1 MKKLFL
7 LLSAVFVLG
16 SAEAQ
21 TPTLIKDI
29 NPKGNAFSDIY
40 DNQTFVSN
48 SKYIFFAADNGTDG
62 TEIFRTDGTAAGT
75 MMLKDIN
82 LKGDAYPK
90 GFLIFKDELYFS
102 ASDGTN
108 EGLYKTNGTAAGT
121 VLIKQMTLQINLTK
135 PEIIEYKDNLYFGVN
150 GGLWKTDGTAAGTS
164 KVATLTTSTFS
175 QEVRDF
181 VLFNSKIYFAG
192 STGSSETNLMES
204 DGTAAGTKIVV
215 DVFPNNDDGVAYL
228 GVANGKIYF
237 KANYKTEGNGE
248 LYVSDG
254 TAAGTKFVKDLNN
267 KTANY
272 YDGTSPSFFTEV
284 NGKTLFYGDGL
295 YQTDGTAAGTVKIAT
310 VASVLSNQFSP
321 NPFLVNGKLLYTPGG
336 DTGGFAVGLYV
347 SDGTAVG
354 TKKIVNQFLSVKP
367 KYLTSVGNKVYFTGT
382 DENKGKELWISDGT
396 AAGSKVFLD
405 LVPGANSSNITNLF
419 NLNGILYFVANID
432 KNGYELYKIN
442 PSVSTNDLAILKNAI
457 SIAPNPMQDFLNV
470 KIENPETEANI
481 TLIDA
486 TGKTIS
492 TQKTQYNTTLNLN
505 TENLLPGIYFVE
517 YRTAN
522 GIQIEKIIK

>member
-1 MKKLFL
+1 MKKTFL
-7 LLSAVFVLG
+7 LLCAALALG

-40 DNQTFVSN
+40 DNQTFASN

-82 LKGDAYPK
+82 TKGDAYPK
-90 GFLIFKDELYFS
+90 GFLLFKDELYFS

-121 VLIKQMTLQINLTK
+121 VLIKQMTLQINRSK
-135 PEIIEYKDNLYFGVN
+135 PEIIEYKGNLYFGTA
-150 GGLWKTDGTAAGTS
+150 GELWKTDGTAAGTS
-164 KVATLTTSTFS
+164 KVATLSTSS
-175 QEVRDF
+175 SSSGQKVRDF
-181 VLFNSKIYFAG
+181 VLFNSKLYFAA
-192 STGSSETNLMES
+192 SSGSSEINLMES
-204 DGTAAGTKIVV
+204 DGTAAGTKIVA

-237 KANYKTEGNGE
+237 QANYKTEGNSE

-284 NGKTLFYGDGL
+284 NGTTLFKGDGL
-295 YQTDGTAAGTVKIAT
+295 YKTDGTAAGTVKLAT
-310 VASVLSNQFSP
+310 ISILENQESP
-321 NPFLVNGKLLYTPGG
+321 NPFLVNGKLLYTPAG
-336 DTGGFAVGLYV
+336 DNGFSIGLQV
-347 SDGTAVG
+347 SDGTATG
-354 TKKIVNQFLSVKP
+354 TQKIVNPFSSVRP
-367 KYLTSVGNKVYFTGT
+367 QYLTSVGNKVYFTGT
-382 DENKGKELWISDGT
+382 DAAKGKELWISDGT
-396 AAGSKVFLD
+396 AAGSKAFLD

-442 PSVSTNDLAILKNAI
+442 PSVGTNDLAILKNAI
-457 SIAPNPMQDFLNV
+457 SVAPNPMQDFLNI

-492 TQKTQYNTTLNLN
+492 TQKTQYDTTLNLN
-505 TENLLPGIYFVE
+505 TENLPTGIYFVE
-517 YRTAN
+517 YRTSN
-522 GIQIEKIIK
+522 GIQIEKVVK